1 MDDHHPEVRP
11 AAYCCCSRRR
21 GRR

>member
-11 AAYCCCSRRR
+11 ATYCCCSRRR